1 MTEFHRTHAA
11 LFDEL
16 ERQGAMH
23 VDVAKLALAVVGA
36 QRIIAAAPSPREPHQ
51 RCANGACDG

>member
-1 MTEFHRTHAA
+1 MNDFHRTHAA

-16 ERQGAMH
+16 ERQGILH

-36 QRIIAAAPSPREPHQ
+36 QQIIAAAQSPRETYQ

>member
-1 MTEFHRTHAA
+1 MTDFHRTHAA

-23 VDVAKLALAVVGA
+23 VDVAKLAQAVLAA
-36 QRIIAAAPSPREPHQ
+36 QHVIAAQATREPYS
-51 RCANGACDG
+51 RCAGGACEG

>member
-36 QRIIAAAPSPREPHQ
+36 QQIIAAQAPREPFQ
-51 RCANGACDG
+51 RCTNGACDG